1 MSRIL
6 LVEDNKLSQKM
17 MFYTLMHI
25 GLSAD
30 MADDGK
36 MAIDMARSLPYDLIL
51 MDIMM
56 PEYDGYEATQIIR
69 QHEAEDGAQRAFIV
83 GLTSNVYDGERAKC
97 MNAGMDEYLP
107 KPFDVERFKDM
118 MRQYNVISI

>member
-17 MFYTLMHI
+17 MFYTLKRV
-25 GLSAD
+25 GLSTD

-36 MAIDMARSLPYDLIL
+36 MAIDMAKSLQYDLIL

-56 PEYDGYEATQIIR
+56 PEYDGYEATRIIR
-69 QHEAEDGAQRAFIV
+69 RHEAEDGFKRAFIV

-97 MNAGMDEYLP
+97 IEAGMDEYLP
-107 KPFDVERFKDM
+107 KPFDVDRFMDM
-118 MRQYNVISI
+118 MRQYNVISV